1 MASVAEVGTILG
13 AIIII
18 IATVLYATHLFLKY
32 IERKYQI
39 RVGSIRPF
47 CISDISYASHN
58 SWGQYHR
65 VGVGKIHLQFRRP
78 SENQR
83 TWITLTINDL
93 QIVLSSI
100 KLFTGPQ
107 RNLHRRQ
114 PSLIATVQKKAWW
127 SSVSIVKYA
136 ITKISAIHFQFLLSG
151 LANYVDL
158 QVDSVDVSV
167 EDLGRL
173 VLQEVVIGMVLFAD
187 IDSGSKEVTN
197 NQFIRA
203 FSEPECHS
211 IRNRMHVFSKKQLNI
226 NLSCSSLTI
235 HDMGSTQKT
244 TSKTSIA
251 HSDNASTVTPA
262 VKLPY
267 SSVVKVYC
275 NLSPAC
281 TSLTSF
287 EIAVTLSDVILNV
300 DSILRL
306 STIFLN
312 NSSKDRT
319 TNPKSMRKVVE
330 QKSFTK
336 SVLWDS
342 PIVRKIRAN
351 RRKKTLPELV
361 NGASI
366 GLNNLIIHYND
377 IAWDAKSS
385 SYIGV
390 EMRFSGI
397 TSSLKRLD
405 LLPESPRA
413 VSSPGLSLLADDFPQ
428 VLSFEISLGFNDIR
442 LNAKHHTGIMRIME
456 VDSLTTKF
464 NIKKPHEES
473 GNDDPNSFCILGRID
488 ILSPTCIL
496 DITHLDILL
505 GLFDALH
512 SKKIPERQSL
522 QALETQ
528 KFCESAPLVQEPLS
542 YEHCKPIRSIPKVIF
557 TLNIQ
562 KPAFR
567 IINIDADIGTDAASN
582 NSSLNLI
589 TDSIC
594 LEINGDYTELSL
606 LPRVRRERT
615 TSRRYVKGWSPPPF
629 TLMYNLIASFK
640 MNDTRLFTPS
650 TNLIINSSVEMNIF
664 ISALGTVEIFKTT
677 LHNLLYEHCLEPE
690 SMQSDMSIVVDGCEI
705 LLCDEHKFAVITS
718 SLAVFGNLSSGKQD
732 KNTRKTLT
740 NQQEPPQV
748 ISHGSLA
755 LLETMQCHFSISSI
769 QIRIIGT
776 DDYVDKMTS
785 RGLDVCVETIIVDFR
800 GSRSSID
807 PTFQCKE
814 CLDFELDIGDET
826 NQEETGGRA
835 KVIIK
840 NVAVVPIICFG
851 IVSLKDTTPLIN
863 IPAIESLVGITLDVG
878 SPSCKV
884 IVRTETTVKE
894 LSIVYSLLYHY
905 SCLVGVAPLL
915 HLLRDFQMQRHVENS
930 PKTESSN
937 ESLSTQLKT
946 EFTINHINVT
956 AMLPDDCKFFARFN
970 DIKYKYTPEHDNGCR
985 IKHIGMFG
993 RCPTEPYLWDQLV
1006 NVENFCAVLTEL
1018 SSDNL
1023 KQVIRMEAR
1032 TINVRI
1038 PCKYVFADASES
1050 VVGTIKSI
1058 KQLHERLLE
1067 GKQSFPLEA
1076 EEEGPKELFTCQL
1089 KVGIFTFQI
1098 DDDPFEGRLS
1108 LNWKIG
1114 RTEQRARLEREVA
1127 FDAKVA
1133 AIKNQEMQK
1142 RLRKAEA
1149 ANDEFDRTY
1158 SSPDSLRDTDSDNA
1172 TEPEIIQ
1179 PKRSRLAFRPVPS
1192 PHAKIS
1198 IEQAR
1203 TTLDEYN
1210 AKNWIKKIKTACV
1223 AQTSTSYSGFSK
1235 LVDDTLP
1242 IQTMEISSHPPLLK
1256 VTIAKLFL
1264 TVSKPSF
1271 SLDELPRY
1279 MHKVGKGLP
1288 LDTKFTLLVPMHLNC
1303 KLKEAWVEIRDYPL
1317 PLTHIPKV
1325 SRADDCK
1332 SYSFILDGDL
1342 VIAEEL
1348 RGPEAVRKTSVEIIP
1363 AQFNQSG
1370 KNYASIIPRTCSP
1383 VKLYSS
1389 LHVNVNSCLPFIIA
1403 WTPSIQPA
1411 LLDVARVFESFT
1423 KPNPDPSD
1431 IIGFWDKI
1439 RLMLHIQISIDFEGT
1454 GSLQFL
1460 SKGTWDPYNITG
1472 RGSGFSLCWRKG
1484 VKIRLG
1490 HENDAGEFLQIDSEE
1505 FALAI
1510 PDLMRIITKGDLL
1523 PSNYTHKNRKD
1534 KNNESKYSDNLS
1546 DDMSDSCHTNYLK
1559 VIGKL
1564 GGGVRYGMGGHFHR
1578 KSCDTASG
1586 FCHKCFG
1593 SNQCWSKESIPHYH
1607 VITRMPE
1614 YAISHDGSTYDSFKG
1629 FRSDY
1634 VHLSFSVIC
1643 PLTSVHPYDAKSE
1656 STTLLRNSI
1665 HLSPEALQHAFAWL
1679 SLFDSAISTPIR
1691 QGPLFPTQEAPSP
1704 KLVDHLQTIKYK
1716 VCLSPLSLG
1725 MFYKHQAFNEQAD
1738 GRTQFLGFK
1747 GKIDQFTIDLHQR
1760 VQEKII
1766 EADEQQVESKE
1777 MVLHEAEMDFKD
1789 LDLRCIVVRYTED
1802 DIDFCECKEDESEKQ
1817 EDAFG
1822 KDEDFVLYKEDDEWI
1837 DLDDYMEIGWILP
1850 EALPRV
1856 QTFSLLKCPQLMYY
1870 KQMVKEDKVKSMQV
1884 DQETH
1889 VCLMGRGRE
1898 TKEIQMHLLN
1908 QRLNQIELE
1917 IAKQQAN
1924 HACIED
1930 KIMLDPGNLD
1940 LNDEL
1945 KEKTELLRVLSD
1957 KKKLIVEYSRL
1968 LSCEGGVPKSFPRN
1982 RNYGVDDGLDSDEM
1996 DEDDRREFDF
2006 PLWADSP
2013 GHFSHRFVVHNAQL
2027 VWNNS
2032 VRNVTYKFWDLIE
2045 QYRGITYYMSMSAV
2059 KFIRDLQKSQKHGTT
2074 SPLQMPSTPGCD
2086 DSGFDAH
2093 QAAQLL
2099 KKLVGEEETNFV
2111 VPNEEQIV
2119 EKDDL
2124 GKDYRRPSQKPDDIP
2139 DGYSLWKNYIIQLI
2153 NPQINFRSD
2162 KDLSASIIL
2171 SCERAQLKSFQILD
2185 DRLKGDF
2192 TNEVVKTKT
2201 IFGLDNAQFFTV
2213 FKKQFQSDLSRMLAA
2228 NNYGSESDHN
2238 WPVWLPVEA
2247 FLWSERSLYPF
2258 QQIVKRTSAT
2268 MQYDKFNHLRIK
2280 DSQLDDAY
2288 HVNRPTYL
2296 KNDET
2301 AKRMDSWLINFP
2313 KFKFSATSDQYCV
2326 FYNVVSDLLMYREP
2340 AMKKRADKLDTIL
2353 YTADLDDLTGAAEMV
2368 ATLQENIRQLEE
2380 LKHQLL
2386 LNSNTSGEDSFKKL
2400 LEVNAELLESQEELY
2415 LLMEAITASQNQK
2428 EKFDGNTALKLIA
2441 AANEVEWIM
2450 QLDDNE
2456 PFCEWGLANAHF
2468 VWMTK
2473 EDHSSANTLEVD
2485 SMRVINRLKNPI
2497 FAELIRPYITDQK
2510 RVPNFSRQKI
2520 LRVYWRETDP
2530 IAGIAV
2536 VEHFEINLFPLKFQM
2551 QYDVGKQLMLYI
2563 FPEKRKTEYTS
2574 SANSTMQSVP
2584 STLGSMST
2592 KNGLLDHDAL
2602 AHRQNSTPIQSRRNS
2617 EESTE
2622 AVGKLPKII
2631 KDDGVSVNETVVS
2644 SESETLVASEDG
2656 TVSMTSTVMTQ
2667 HTSSNKRSKVQSN
2680 TVTDYSVTDELEL
2693 MRTRATNNKT
2703 FVYIKIPD
2711 VVCNISYQGAK
2722 ETNLTDFYDCVFKMQ
2737 TLEYRG
2743 RTWSWLDFFEQ
2754 LKKDVIRS
2762 ILRNTGELINAK
2774 LRRPKPNTDP
2784 GSSATGNTNDSM
2796 SSDPINATDEL
2807 LLGQDSMSGAE
2818 EASDKGSV
2826 ISNESLEKK
2835 QTRIHILKK
2844 SKNETREVGAKHAR
2858 RISNS
2863 TMVSQLSS
2871 STKSTSSSTSQ
2882 KQPRDDAELE
2892 AKGKLLLGKL
2902 FRHSPS

>member
-13 AIIII
+13 AILILV
-18 IATVLYATHLFLKY
+18 ATILYATHLFLKY
-32 IERKYQI
+32 IEKNI
-39 RVGSIRPF
+39 KFV
-47 CISDISYASHN
+47 
-58 SWGQYHR
+58 
-65 VGVGKIHLQFRRP
+65 P
-78 SENQR
+78 SENHR

-100 KLFTGPQ
+100 KLFTDSQ
-107 RNLHRRQ
+107 RNLHARQ
-114 PSLIATVQKKAWW
+114 PSLIATVQTKAWW
-127 SSVSIVKYA
+127 SSVSVVKYA

-151 LANYVDL
+151 IANYVDL
-158 QVDSVDVSV
+158 QVDSVNVSV

-173 VLQEVVIGMVLFAD
+173 VLQEVVMGMALFAY
-187 IDSGSKEVTN
+187 IDSGNKEATN
-197 NQFIRA
+197 NQLSRA
-203 FSEPECHS
+203 ASEPECHS
-211 IRNRMHVFSKKQLNI
+211 IRNRRHVFSKKQLII

-235 HDMGSTQKT
+235 QDMGSITQKMS
-244 TSKTSIA
+244 SKTSID
-251 HSDNASTVTPA
+251 HSDSASTVIPA
-262 VKLPY
+262 IKLPY
-267 SSVVKVYC
+267 SSTVKMYC

-287 EIAVTLSDVILNV
+287 ETAVILNDVVLNV
-300 DSILRL
+300 DRILRL
-306 STIFLN
+306 SAIFSN
-312 NSSKDRT
+312 NVPKDRT
-319 TNPKSMRKVVE
+319 TNSKIMKKVVG
-330 QKSFTK
+330 QKPFTK
-336 SVLWDS
+336 SVLWS
-342 PIVRKIRAN
+342 PIVRRIRAN
-351 RRKKTLPELV
+351 RRKKTLLELV

-366 GLNNLIIHYND
+366 GLTDLIIQYND

-385 SYIGV
+385 SYMGV
-390 EMRFSGI
+390 EMRLSGI

-405 LLPESPRA
+405 PLPESPRP

-428 VLSFEISLGFNDIR
+428 VLSFEVGLGFNSVR
-442 LNAKHHTGIMRIME
+442 LNAKHHAGIMRMME
-456 VDSLTTKF
+456 VDSLTAKL

-473 GNDDPNSFCILGRID
+473 GNDDPNSFCILGKID

-505 GLFDALH
+505 GFFDALH
-512 SKKIPERQSL
+512 GKKMSERQSFE
-522 QALETQ
+522 AQ
-528 KFCESAPLVQEPLS
+528 KLCGSTQEPLS
-542 YEHCKPIRSIPKVIF
+542 YEHCKSIRSIPKVIF

-562 KPAFR
+562 KTAFTV
-567 IINIDADIGTDAASN
+567 ININADIGTAAASKI
-582 NSSLNLI
+582 SSLNLTI
-589 TDSIC
+589 DSIC
-594 LEINGDYTELSL
+594 LDINGDYTELSL
-606 LPRVRRERT
+606 LPRGRRERT
-615 TSRRYVKGWSPPPF
+615 TSRRYARGWSPPSF

-650 TNLIINSSVEMNIF
+650 SELIINHSVEMNVF
-664 ISALGTVEIFKTT
+664 VSALGTVETFQTH
-677 LHNLLYEHCLEPE
+677 LHNLLYEYCLEPE
-690 SMQSDMSIVVDGCEI
+690 SIQLDTSILVDGCEVF
-705 LLCDEHKFAVITS
+705 LYDKHQFAVITS
-718 SLAVFGNLSSGKQD
+718 LLAVIHNLSNGKKD

-740 NQQEPPQV
+740 KQQEQPQ
-748 ISHGSLA
+748 IMSHGFLA
-755 LLETMQCHFSISSI
+755 FLETMQCHFSISST

-776 DDYVDKMTS
+776 DDYVDKMVS
-785 RGLDVCVETIIVDFR
+785 RGLDVCVGAIIVDFR
-800 GSRSSID
+800 GARISID

-814 CLDFELDIGDET
+814 RLDFKLDVDDET

-840 NVAVVPIICFG
+840 NVTVVPIIWYG
-851 IVSLKDTTPLIN
+851 SIVSLNDATPLID
-863 IPAIESLVGITLDVG
+863 IPAIESSVGIALEVG

-884 IVRTETTVKE
+884 VVRTELTVKE

-915 HLLRDFQMQRHVENS
+915 HLLRDFQMQRHLESS
-930 PKTESSN
+930 PKTESSKGN
-937 ESLSTQLKT
+937 LFTQLET
-946 EFTINHINVT
+946 EFTINHINFT
-956 AMLPDDCKFFARFN
+956 ATLPDNCKFFARFN
-970 DIKYKYTPEHDNGCR
+970 DVKYKYTPEQDNGCR
-985 IKHIGMFG
+985 IKQIRAFG

-1006 NVENFCAVLTEL
+1006 NVENLCAVITEI
-1018 SSDNL
+1018 SSDSL
-1023 KQVIRMEAR
+1023 QQVIRMEAR

-1038 PCKYVFADASES
+1038 PYKYVFADASES
-1050 VVGTIKSI
+1050 IVGATKSI
-1058 KQLHERLLE
+1058 KQLHERLLA
-1067 GKQSFPLEA
+1067 GKHDFSLEA

-1089 KVGIFTFQI
+1089 KVSIFTFQI

-1108 LNWKIG
+1108 LNWKVG
-1114 RTEQRARLEREVA
+1114 RDEQRARLEREVA

-1133 AIKNQEMQK
+1133 AIRNHEMRK
-1142 RLRKAEA
+1142 RLKKAEA
-1149 ANDEFDRTY
+1149 ATDENSIFDRTY
-1158 SSPDSLRDTDSDNA
+1158 PLTDPSRDTDSDNV

-1179 PKRSRLAFRPVPS
+1179 PKRSRVTFRPAPS
-1192 PHAKIS
+1192 HHAKIG

-1203 TTLDEYN
+1203 RTLNEYN
-1210 AKNWIKKIKTACV
+1210 AKNWIKKIRNAYVT
-1223 AQTSTSYSGFSK
+1223 QTSTSSGHSK
-1235 LVDDTLP
+1235 LADDTLP
-1242 IQTMEISSHPPLLK
+1242 IQTTEISSHPALLK

-1279 MHKVGKGLP
+1279 MHIVGKGLP
-1288 LDTKFTLLVPMHLNC
+1288 LNTKFTLLIPMHLNC

-1332 SYSFILDGDL
+1332 SYSFILDGDF

-1348 RGPEAVRKTSVEIIP
+1348 RGPEVVRKTFVEIIP

-1370 KNYASIIPRTCSP
+1370 ENYALIIPRTCSP

-1389 LHVNVNSCLPFIIA
+1389 LQVNVNSCLPFIIT

-1423 KPNPDPSD
+1423 KPNPDPSA

-1460 SKGTWDPYNITG
+1460 SKGTWDPYNVTG

-1510 PDLMRIITKGDLL
+1510 PDLMRIITMGDLL
-1523 PSNYTHKNRKD
+1523 PSSYAYKNRKD
-1534 KNNESKYSDNLS
+1534 KSSGSTNSDNLS
-1546 DDMSDSCHTNYLK
+1546 DDRSDFCHMNYLK
-1559 VIGKL
+1559 IVGKL

-1578 KSCDTASG
+1578 KNCDTASG
-1586 FCHKCFG
+1586 LCHKCFG
-1593 SNQCWSKESIPHYH
+1593 SNQCLSKESIPHYH

-1614 YAISHDGSTYDSFKG
+1614 YAISHDGNTYDSFKG

-1643 PLTSVHPYDAKSE
+1643 PLTSVHPHDAKSE
-1656 STTLLRNSI
+1656 STTRLRNSI

-1679 SLFDSAISTPIR
+1679 SLFDSAISIPIR
-1691 QGPLFPTQEAPSP
+1691 QGALFPTQEAPSP
-1704 KLVDHLQTIKYK
+1704 KLINHLQTIKYK

-1725 MFYKHQAFNEQAD
+1725 IFYKHQTFNEQAD

-1789 LDLRCIVVRYTED
+1789 LDLRCIVVRYTD
-1802 DIDFCECKEDESEKQ
+1802 DGVDSCECEENESEKQ

-1822 KDEDFVLYKEDDEWI
+1822 KDEDFVCYKEDDEWI

-1850 EALPRV
+1850 EVLPRV
-1856 QTFSLLKCPQLMYY
+1856 RTFPLLKCPQLMYY
-1870 KQMVKEDKVKSMQV
+1870 KQIVKEDKAKSTQI
-1884 DQETH
+1884 DQDTH
-1889 VCLMGRGRE
+1889 VCIMGRGRE

-1917 IAKQQAN
+1917 IAKQQTN
-1924 HACIED
+1924 YELIEN
-1930 KIMLDPGNLD
+1930 KLMLDPGNLD

-1957 KKKLIVEYSRL
+1957 KKKLILENSKL
-1968 LSCEGGVPKSFPRN
+1968 LSRDEGIPKSFPRN
-1982 RNYGVDDGLDSDEM
+1982 NNYGVDDGDET
-1996 DEDDRREFDF
+1996 DEDNRREFDF
-2006 PLWADSP
+2006 PLWADP
-2013 GHFSHRFVVHNAQL
+2013 AGHFSHRFVVHNAQL

-2045 QYRGITYYMSMSAV
+2045 QYRGITYYMSMRAV
-2059 KFIRDLQKSQKHGTT
+2059 KFIRDLQKNQKHGTT

-2111 VPNEEQIV
+2111 VPNEQIV
-2119 EKDDL
+2119 ERDDP
-2124 GKDYRRPSQKPDDIP
+2124 GKDYRRPAQKPDDIP

-2153 NPQINFRSD
+2153 NPQINFQSD
-2162 KDLSASIIL
+2162 KDLWASIIL

-2213 FKKQFQSDLSRMLAA
+2213 FKKHFQSDLSRMLAA
-2228 NNYGSESDHN
+2228 NNYGGENEDN

-2247 FLWSERSLYPF
+2247 FLWSERSLHPF

-2288 HVNRPTYL
+2288 RENQPTYL
-2296 KNDET
+2296 KNDEN

-2313 KFKFSATSDQYCV
+2313 KFKFSATSDQYGV

-2340 AMKKRADKLDTIL
+2340 AKKKRADKLDTIL

-2368 ATLQENIRQLEE
+2368 ATLQEDIRQLEE

-2386 LNSNTSGEDSFKKL
+2386 LNSNISSEDSFKKL
-2400 LEVNAELLESQEELY
+2400 LEVNAELLDSQEELY

-2441 AANEVEWIM
+2441 AADEVEWIM
-2450 QLDDNE
+2450 QLDDSE

-2497 FAELIRPYITDQK
+2497 FTELIRPYVTDQK
-2510 RVPNFSRQKI
+2510 RVTNFSRHKM

-2563 FPEKRKTEYTS
+2563 FPSKRKAEDTS
-2574 SANSTMQSVP
+2574 SANNTMQSVP
-2584 STLGSMST
+2584 SALGSMST
-2592 KNGLLDHDAL
+2592 KNGLSDHDTL
-2602 AHRQNSTPIQSRRNS
+2602 TQRQNSTPIQSRRNS

-2622 AVGKLPKII
+2622 AVGKPPKFIR
-2631 KDDGVSVNETVVS
+2631 DDVVSVNEAMVS

-2656 TVSMTSTVMTQ
+2656 TASTASTA
-2667 HTSSNKRSKVQSN
+2667 HTSSNKRSKIQSN
-2680 TVTDYSVTDELEL
+2680 PDYSSTVTDELEL

-2774 LRRPKPNTDP
+2774 LRRPKPNTD
-2784 GSSATGNTNDSM
+2784 SDSNVTGNMNEST
-2796 SSDPINATDEL
+2796 SSDLNNATEEL

-2826 ISNESLEKK
+2826 TSNESLEKK
-2835 QTRIHILKK
+2835 PTRHHLLKK
-2844 SKNETREVGAKHAR
+2844 SKNESREVNRKHAR

-2863 TMVSQLSS
+2863 TMISQLSS
-2871 STKSTSSSTSQ
+2871 STSSSASHQHT
-2882 KQPRDDAELE
+2882 PDDAEFE
-2892 AKGKLLLGKL
+2892 TKRKLLLGKL
-2902 FRHSPS
+2902 YSGIHHHK